1 MTKSLTFSP
10 IYCTVNAVKCAYK
23 GQGGDAMDRR
33 KKGSGQIT
41 YVSGRKSPW
50 RACVIDSTG
59 KQKSRFFK
67 TEKEAKAFLREV
79 NADANKLKTLLE
91 TGVTFSAFSTIFLE
105 EKSKQNLKPTA
116 YKALADSVDRA
127 NAYVGRVM
135 LRDIDS
141 DMVQQMIYDLAKQDY
156 SESIMTKAKQAVGS
170 ILKMAAAKHYLDS
183 VPVIDVII
191 PSARN
196 QDADRLAKNNWMR
209 DDEIRAYEEECKRT
223 YVPKKYTKYAGKELL
238 YHTGGYKLLFIL
250 HTGLRVGEALAL
262 TWADYDDYSKT
273 ILIDKNMVYVD
284 GEKITQT
291 PKTESGERVIILN
304 KQAVQDLQML
314 RKQFDEQSEIIDQR
328 MAEELRQAELDY
340 AGPEQKSA
348 KRVIKE
354 KYEAIRREHKYIC
367 GSSNFPFGS
376 GVSCSTSQGH
386 RKICKKIGLTH
397 TVTVH
402 GLRHTYVTH
411 YYIKHKNDPDFDL
424 ATFSKSIGHS
434 SIRTT
439 MEIYA
444 HLDMT
449 QNRFV
454 QRSLEDLKD
463 FYSALFRKD
472 FNADVL

>member
-1 MTKSLTFSP
+1 
-10 IYCTVNAVKCAYK
+10 
-23 GQGGDAMDRR
+23 MDRR

-141 DMVQQMIYDLAKQDY
+141 DMVQQMIYDLAKQGY

-463 FYSALFRKD
+463 F
-472 FNADVL
+472 

>member
-1 MTKSLTFSP
+1 ME
-10 IYCTVNAVKCAYK
+10 
-23 GQGGDAMDRR
+23 RR

-41 YVSGRKSPW
+41 HVPGRKSPW
-50 RACVIDSTG
+50 RASVVDSAG

-79 NADANKLKTLLE
+79 NADNNKLKALLD
-91 TGVTFSAFSTIFLE
+91 TGVSFSAFSTIFLE

-116 YKALADSVDRA
+116 YKALADSVNRA
-127 NAYVGRVM
+127 NEYVGRVM

-141 DMVQQMIYDLAKQDY
+141 DMVQQMVYDLAKQGY
-156 SESIMTKAKQAVGS
+156 SESIMTKAKQAVGAV
-170 ILKMAAAKHYLDS
+170 LKMAAAKHYLDM
-183 VPVIDVII
+183 VPVLDITI
-191 PSARN
+191 PNGKN

-209 DDEIRAYEEECKRT
+209 DDEIRTYEEECKKT

-238 YHTGGYKLLFIL
+238 VHTGGYKLLFIL

-262 TWADYDDYSKT
+262 TWADYDEFSKT
-273 ILIDKNMVYVD
+273 ILIDKNMVYAE
-284 GEKITQT
+284 GRKITQT

-314 RKQFDEQSEIIDQR
+314 RRQFDEQSEVIDAR
-328 MAEELRQAELDY
+328 MSEELRQAELQY

-348 KRVIKE
+348 KRIIKE
-354 KYEAIRREHKYIC
+354 KYDAIRREHKYIC

-376 GVSCSTSQGH
+376 GVSCSTNQAH
-386 RKICKKIGLTH
+386 QKICKKIGLKH
-397 TVTVH
+397 KVTVH

-454 QRSLEDLKD
+454 QRSIDDLKD
-463 FYSALFRKD
+463 F
-472 FNADVL
+472 

>member
-1 MTKSLTFSP
+1 ME
-10 IYCTVNAVKCAYK
+10 
-23 GQGGDAMDRR
+23 RR

-41 YVSGRKSPW
+41 YVPDRKSPW
-50 RACVIDSTG
+50 RASVTDKSG
-59 KQKSRFFK
+59 RQKARFFK
-67 TEKEAKAFLREV
+67 TEKEAKAFLRDV
-79 NADANKLKTLLE
+79 NADANKLKALIE
-91 TGVTFSAFSTIFLE
+91 TGVTFRAFSEIFLQ
-105 EKSKQNLKPTA
+105 EKEKENMKPTA
-116 YKALADSVDRA
+116 YKTLISNTERVCEKI
-127 NAYVGRVM
+127 GHVM

-141 DMVQQMIYDLAKQDY
+141 DLVQQMIYDIAKEGY
-156 SESIMTKAKQAVGS
+156 SKSVMEKSKIVVGS
-170 ILKMAAAKHYLDS
+170 ILKMAAAKHYLDT
-183 VPVIDVII
+183 VPVLNITI
-191 PSARN
+191 PNAKT
-196 QDADRLAKNNWMR
+196 QDADKLAKNNWMR

-291 PKTESGERVIILN
+291 TKTEAGERVIVLN
-304 KQAVQDLQML
+304 KQAVMDLQML
-314 RKQFDEQSEIIDQR
+314 RKQHEEQCEIIDQR
-328 MAEELRQAELDY
+328 MAEELKQAELAY

-348 KRVIKE
+348 KRIIKE
-354 KYEAIRREHKYIC
+354 KYDAIRREHKYIC

-397 TVTVH
+397 NVTVH

-454 QRSLEDLKD
+454 QRSIDDLKD
-463 FYSALFRKD
+463 F
-472 FNADVL
+472 

>member
-1 MTKSLTFSP
+1 
-10 IYCTVNAVKCAYK
+10 
-23 GQGGDAMDRR
+23 MDRR
-33 KKGSGQIT
+33 KKGSGQIA
-41 YVSGRKSPW
+41 YVPDRKSPW
-50 RACVIDSTG
+50 RASVTDKSG
-59 KQKSRFFK
+59 KQKARFFR
-67 TEKEAKAFLREV
+67 TEREAKAFLREV
-79 NADANKLKTLLE
+79 NADANKLKSLLE

-105 EKSKQNLKPTA
+105 EKSKQNMKPTA
-116 YKALADSVDRA
+116 YKALKDSVDRA
-127 NAYVGRVM
+127 NEYVGRVM

-141 DMVQQMIYDLAKQDY
+141 DMVQQMIYDLANKGY
-156 SESIMTKAKQAVGS
+156 SQSIMTKAKQAVGS
-170 ILKMAAAKHYLDS
+170 VLKMAAAKHYLDA
-183 VPVIDVII
+183 VPVFDITI
-191 PSARN
+191 PNGKN
-196 QDADRLAKNNWMR
+196 QDADRQAKSNWMR
-209 DDEIRAYEEECKRT
+209 DDEIRAYEEECKRI

-284 GEKITQT
+284 GGKITQT
-291 PKTESGERVIILN
+291 PKTESGERVIVLN
-304 KQAVQDLQML
+304 KQAVLDLQML
-314 RKQFDEQSEIIDQR
+314 RKQYEEQCEVIDQR
-328 MAEELRQAELDY
+328 MAEELRQAELDF

-348 KRVIKE
+348 KRIIKE
-354 KYEAIRREHKYIC
+354 KYDAIRREHKYIC

-376 GVSCSTSQGH
+376 GVSCSTSQAH

-397 TVTVH
+397 NVTVH

-454 QRSLEDLKD
+454 QRSMDDLKD
-463 FYSALFRKD
+463 F
-472 FNADVL
+472 

>member
-1 MTKSLTFSP
+1 ME
-10 IYCTVNAVKCAYK
+10 
-23 GQGGDAMDRR
+23 RR

-41 YVSGRKSPW
+41 YVPDIKSPW
-50 RACVIDSTG
+50 RASVTDKSG
-59 KQKSRFFK
+59 RQKARFFK
-67 TEKEAKAFLREV
+67 TEKEAKAFLRDV
-79 NADANKLKTLLE
+79 NADANKLKALIE
-91 TGVTFSAFSTIFLE
+91 TGVTFRAFSEIFLQ
-105 EKSKQNLKPTA
+105 EKEKENMKPTA
-116 YKALADSVDRA
+116 YKTLISNTERVCEKI
-127 NAYVGRVM
+127 GHVM

-141 DMVQQMIYDLAKQDY
+141 DLVQQMIYDIAKEGY
-156 SESIMTKAKQAVGS
+156 SKSVMEKSKIVVGS
-170 ILKMAAAKHYLDS
+170 ILKMAAAKHYLDT
-183 VPVIDVII
+183 VPVLNITI
-191 PSARN
+191 PNAKT
-196 QDADRLAKNNWMR
+196 QDADKLAKNNWMR

-291 PKTESGERVIILN
+291 TKTEAGERVIVLN
-304 KQAVQDLQML
+304 KQAVMDLQML
-314 RKQFDEQSEIIDQR
+314 RKQHEEQCEIIDQR
-328 MAEELRQAELDY
+328 MAEELKQAELAY

-348 KRVIKE
+348 KRIIKE
-354 KYEAIRREHKYIC
+354 KYDAIRREHKYIC

-397 TVTVH
+397 NVTVH

-454 QRSLEDLKD
+454 QRSMEDLKD
-463 FYSALFRKD
+463 F
-472 FNADVL
+472 

>member
-1 MTKSLTFSP
+1 ME
-10 IYCTVNAVKCAYK
+10 
-23 GQGGDAMDRR
+23 RR

-41 YVSGRKSPW
+41 HVPGRKSPW
-50 RACVIDSTG
+50 RACVVDNTG

-67 TEKEAKAFLREV
+67 TEKEARAFLREV

-91 TGVTFSAFSTIFLE
+91 TGVTFQTFSTIFLA
-105 EKSKQNLKPTA
+105 EKTKQNMKPTSF
-116 YKALADSVDRA
+116 KTLQDSVE
-127 NAYVGRVM
+127 RVNSYIGTVL

-141 DMVQQMIYDLAKQDY
+141 DMVQQMIYDLSKKGY
-156 SESIMTKAKQAVGS
+156 SESVMNKAKMAVGS
-170 ILKMAAAKHYLDS
+170 VLKMAAAKHYLDV
-183 VPVIDVII
+183 VPVFDITI
-191 PSARN
+191 PTAKN
-196 QDADRLAKNNWMR
+196 QDAEKIAKNNWMR
-209 DDEIRAYEEECKRT
+209 DDEIREYEEECKKT
-223 YVPKKYTKYAGKELL
+223 YIPKKYTKYAGKELL
-238 YHTGGYKLLFIL
+238 VHTGGYKLLFIL

-262 TWADYDDYSKT
+262 TWADYDEFSKT
-273 ILIDKNMVYVD
+273 ILIDKNMVYAE
-284 GEKITQT
+284 GRKITQT
-291 PKTESGERVIILN
+291 PKTESGERVIVLN

-314 RKQFDEQSEIIDQR
+314 HKQFEDQTEMIEDR
-328 MAEELRQAELDY
+328 MAEELRQAELQF

-348 KRVIKE
+348 KRIIKE
-354 KYEAIRREHKYIC
+354 KYDAIRREHKYIC

-376 GVSCSTSQGH
+376 GVSCSTNQAH
-386 RKICKKIGLTH
+386 QKICKKIGLKH
-397 TVTVH
+397 KVTVH

-449 QNRFV
+449 QNRFI

-463 FYSALFRKD
+463 F
-472 FNADVL
+472 

>member
-1 MTKSLTFSP
+1 ME
-10 IYCTVNAVKCAYK
+10 
-23 GQGGDAMDRR
+23 RR

-41 YVSGRKSPW
+41 KVEGRKSPW
-50 RACVIDSTG
+50 RASVVDSTG

-91 TGVTFSAFSTIFLE
+91 VGVSFRAFAEIFLQ
-105 EKSKQNLKPTA
+105 EKEKENMKPTA
-116 YKALADSVDRA
+116 YKTLVA
-127 NAYVGRVM
+127 NTERVCEKIGHVM

-141 DMVQQMIYDLAKQDY
+141 DLVQQMIFDIAKEGY
-156 SESIMTKAKQAVGS
+156 SKSVMEKSKIVVGS
-170 ILKMAAAKHYLDS
+170 ILKMAAAKHYLDT
-183 VPVIDVII
+183 VPVLNITI
-191 PSARN
+191 PNAKT
-196 QDADRLAKNNWMR
+196 QDADKLAKNNWMR

-238 YHTGGYKLLFIL
+238 VHTGGYKLLFIL

-273 ILIDKNMVYVD
+273 VLVDKNMVYVD

-291 PKTESGERVIILN
+291 TKTEAGERVIVLN
-304 KQAVQDLQML
+304 KQAVMDLQML
-314 RKQFDEQSEIIDQR
+314 RRQFDEQSEIIEQR

-348 KRVIKE
+348 KRIIKE
-354 KYEAIRREHKYIC
+354 KYDAIRREHKYIC

-397 TVTVH
+397 NVTVH

-454 QRSLEDLKD
+454 QRSMDDLKD
-463 FYSALFRKD
+463 F
-472 FNADVL
+472 

>member
-1 MTKSLTFSP
+1 
-10 IYCTVNAVKCAYK
+10 
-23 GQGGDAMDRR
+23 MDRR

-41 YVSGRKSPW
+41 KVEGRKSPW
-50 RACVIDSTG
+50 RASVVDSTG

-67 TEKEAKAFLREV
+67 TEREAKAFLREV
-79 NADANKLKTLLE
+79 NADANKLKNLLE
-91 TGVTFSAFSTIFLE
+91 VGVSFRAFAEIFLQ
-105 EKSKQNLKPTA
+105 EKEKENMKPTT
-116 YKALADSVDRA
+116 YKTLVA
-127 NAYVGRVM
+127 NTERVCEKIGHVM

-141 DMVQQMIYDLAKQDY
+141 DLVQQMIFDIAKEGY
-156 SESIMTKAKQAVGS
+156 SKSVMEKSKIVVGS
-170 ILKMAAAKHYLDS
+170 ILKMAAAKHYLDT
-183 VPVIDVII
+183 VPVLNITI
-191 PSARN
+191 PNAKT
-196 QDADRLAKNNWMR
+196 QDADKLAKNNWMR

-223 YVPKKYTKYAGKELL
+223 YVPQKYTKYAGKELL
-238 YHTGGYKLLFIL
+238 VHTGGYKLLFIL

-273 ILIDKNMVYVD
+273 ILVDKNMVYVD
-284 GEKITQT
+284 GEKLTQST
-291 PKTESGERVIILN
+291 KTEAGERVIVLN
-304 KQAVQDLQML
+304 KQAVLDLQML
-314 RKQFDEQSEIIDQR
+314 RKQFDEQTEIIEQR
-328 MAEELRQAELDY
+328 MAKELREAELDY
-340 AGPEQKSA
+340 ASPEQKSA
-348 KRVIKE
+348 KRIIKE
-354 KYEAIRREHKYIC
+354 KYDAIRREHKYIC

-397 TVTVH
+397 NVTVH

-454 QRSLEDLKD
+454 QRSMDDLKD
-463 FYSALFRKD
+463 F
-472 FNADVL
+472 

>member
-1 MTKSLTFSP
+1 ME
-10 IYCTVNAVKCAYK
+10 
-23 GQGGDAMDRR
+23 RR

-41 YVSGRKSPW
+41 KVEGRKSPW
-50 RACVIDSTG
+50 RASVVDSTG

-91 TGVTFSAFSTIFLE
+91 VGVSFQAFAEIFLQ
-105 EKSKQNLKPTA
+105 EKEKENMKPTA
-116 YKALADSVDRA
+116 YKTLVA
-127 NAYVGRVM
+127 NTERVCEKIGHVM

-141 DMVQQMIYDLAKQDY
+141 DLVQQMIFDIAKEGY
-156 SESIMTKAKQAVGS
+156 SKSVMEKSKIVVGS
-170 ILKMAAAKHYLDS
+170 ILKMAAAKHYLDT
-183 VPVIDVII
+183 VPVLNITI
-191 PSARN
+191 PNAKT
-196 QDADRLAKNNWMR
+196 QDADKLAKNNWMR

-238 YHTGGYKLLFIL
+238 VHTGGYKLLFIL

-273 ILIDKNMVYVD
+273 ILVDKNMVYVD

-291 PKTESGERVIILN
+291 TKTEAGERVIVLN
-304 KQAVQDLQML
+304 KQAVMDLQML
-314 RKQFDEQSEIIDQR
+314 RKQFDEQSEIIEQR

-348 KRVIKE
+348 KRIIKE
-354 KYEAIRREHKYIC
+354 KYDAIRREHKYIC

-397 TVTVH
+397 NVTVH

-454 QRSLEDLKD
+454 QRSMDDLKD
-463 FYSALFRKD
+463 F
-472 FNADVL
+472 

>member
-1 MTKSLTFSP
+1 ME
-10 IYCTVNAVKCAYK
+10 
-23 GQGGDAMDRR
+23 RR

-41 YVSGRKSPW
+41 YVPDRKSPW
-50 RACVIDSTG
+50 RASVTDKSG
-59 KQKSRFFK
+59 RQKARFFK
-67 TEKEAKAFLREV
+67 TEKEAKAFLRDV
-79 NADANKLKTLLE
+79 NADANKLKALIE
-91 TGVTFSAFSTIFLE
+91 TGVTFRAFAEIFLQ
-105 EKSKQNLKPTA
+105 EKEKENMKPTA
-116 YKALADSVDRA
+116 YKTLISNTERVCEKI
-127 NAYVGRVM
+127 GHVM

-141 DMVQQMIYDLAKQDY
+141 DLVQQMIYDIAKEGY
-156 SESIMTKAKQAVGS
+156 SKSVMEKSKIVVGS
-170 ILKMAAAKHYLDS
+170 ILKMAAAKHYLDT
-183 VPVIDVII
+183 VPVLNITI
-191 PSARN
+191 PNAKT
-196 QDADRLAKNNWMR
+196 QDADKLAKNNWMR

-291 PKTESGERVIILN
+291 TKTEAGERVIVLN
-304 KQAVQDLQML
+304 KQAVMDLQML
-314 RKQFDEQSEIIDQR
+314 RKQHEEQCEIIDQR
-328 MAEELRQAELDY
+328 MAEELKQAELAY

-354 KYEAIRREHKYIC
+354 KYDAIRREHKYIC

-397 TVTVH
+397 NVTVH

-454 QRSLEDLKD
+454 QRSMDDLKD
-463 FYSALFRKD
+463 F
-472 FNADVL
+472 

>member
-1 MTKSLTFSP
+1 ME
-10 IYCTVNAVKCAYK
+10 
-23 GQGGDAMDRR
+23 RR
-33 KKGSGQIT
+33 KKGSGQVT
-41 YVSGRKSPW
+41 HVPGRKSPW
-50 RACVIDSTG
+50 RACVVDSAG

-79 NADANKLKTLLE
+79 NADANKLKSLLE
-91 TGVTFSAFSTIFLE
+91 NGVNFQAFSTIFLA
-105 EKSKQNLKPTA
+105 EKTKQNMKPTA
-116 YKALADSVDRA
+116 YKTLEDSVE
-127 NAYVGRVM
+127 RVNGYIGAVL

-141 DMVQQMIYDLAKQDY
+141 DMVQQMIYDLSKKGY
-156 SESIMTKAKQAVGS
+156 SESVMNKAKMAVGS
-170 ILKMAAAKHYLDS
+170 VLKMAAAKHYLDV
-183 VPVIDVII
+183 VPVFDITI
-191 PSARN
+191 PTAKN
-196 QDADRLAKNNWMR
+196 QDAEKLAKNNWMR
-209 DDEIRAYEEECKRT
+209 DDEIRTYEEECKKT

-238 YHTGGYKLLFIL
+238 VHTGGYKLLFIL

-262 TWADYDDYSKT
+262 TWADYDEFSKT
-273 ILIDKNMVYVD
+273 ILIDKNMVYAE
-284 GEKITQT
+284 GRKITQT

-314 RKQFDEQSEIIDQR
+314 RRQFDEQSEVIDAR
-328 MAEELRQAELDY
+328 MSEELRQAELQY

-348 KRVIKE
+348 KRIIKE
-354 KYEAIRREHKYIC
+354 KYDAIRREHKYIC

-376 GVSCSTSQGH
+376 GVSCSTNQAH
-386 RKICKKIGLTH
+386 QKICKKIGLKH
-397 TVTVH
+397 KVTVH

-454 QRSLEDLKD
+454 QRSIDDLKD
-463 FYSALFRKD
+463 F
-472 FNADVL
+472 

>member
-1 MTKSLTFSP
+1 
-10 IYCTVNAVKCAYK
+10 
-23 GQGGDAMDRR
+23 MDRR

-41 YVSGRKSPW
+41 KVEGRKSPW
-50 RACVIDSTG
+50 RASVVDSTG

-91 TGVTFSAFSTIFLE
+91 AGVSFRAFAEIFLQ
-105 EKSKQNLKPTA
+105 EKEKENMKPTA
-116 YKALADSVDRA
+116 YKTLVTNTER
-127 NAYVGRVM
+127 VCEKIGHVM

-141 DMVQQMIYDLAKQDY
+141 DLVQQMIFDIAKEGY
-156 SESIMTKAKQAVGS
+156 SKSVMEKSKIVVGS
-170 ILKMAAAKHYLDS
+170 ILKMAAAKHYLDTL
-183 VPVIDVII
+183 PVLNITI
-191 PSARN
+191 PNAKT
-196 QDADRLAKNNWMR
+196 QDADKLAKNNWMR

-238 YHTGGYKLLFIL
+238 VHTGGYKLLFIL

-262 TWADYDDYSKT
+262 TWSDYDDYSKT
-273 ILIDKNMVYVD
+273 ILVDKNMVYVD
-284 GEKITQT
+284 GEKLTQST
-291 PKTESGERVIILN
+291 KTEAGERVIVLN
-304 KQAVQDLQML
+304 KQAVMDLQML
-314 RKQFDEQSEIIDQR
+314 RKQFDEQNEIIEQR

-348 KRVIKE
+348 KRAIKE
-354 KYEAIRREHKYIC
+354 KYDAIRREHKYIC

-397 TVTVH
+397 NVTVH

-454 QRSLEDLKD
+454 QRSMDDLKD
-463 FYSALFRKD
+463 F
-472 FNADVL
+472 

>member
-1 MTKSLTFSP
+1 ME
-10 IYCTVNAVKCAYK
+10 
-23 GQGGDAMDRR
+23 RR
-33 KKGSGQIT
+33 KKGSGQVT
-41 YVSGRKSPW
+41 HVTGRKSPW
-50 RACVIDSTG
+50 RACVVDSTG

-67 TEKEAKAFLREV
+67 TEKEAKAFLRDV
-79 NADANKLKTLLE
+79 NADANKLKALIE
-91 TGVTFSAFSTIFLE
+91 TGVTFRAFSEIFLQ
-105 EKSKQNLKPTA
+105 EKEKENMKPTA
-116 YKALADSVDRA
+116 YKTLISNTERVCEKI
-127 NAYVGRVM
+127 GHVM

-141 DMVQQMIYDLAKQDY
+141 DLVQQMIYDIAKEGY
-156 SESIMTKAKQAVGS
+156 SKSVMEKSKIVVGS
-170 ILKMAAAKHYLDS
+170 ILKMAAAKHYLDT
-183 VPVIDVII
+183 VPVLNITI
-191 PSARN
+191 PNAKT
-196 QDADRLAKNNWMR
+196 QDADKLAKNNWMR

-291 PKTESGERVIILN
+291 TKTEAGERVIVLN
-304 KQAVQDLQML
+304 KQAVMDLQML
-314 RKQFDEQSEIIDQR
+314 RKQHEEQCEIIDQR
-328 MAEELRQAELDY
+328 MAEELKQAELAY

-348 KRVIKE
+348 KRIIKE
-354 KYEAIRREHKYIC
+354 KYDAIRREHKYIC

-397 TVTVH
+397 NVTVH

-454 QRSLEDLKD
+454 QRSMEDLKD
-463 FYSALFRKD
+463 F
-472 FNADVL
+472 